1 VFELHGNAIMSS
13 CTGCSTKA
21 PTVDCV
27 AQAEVCTQDAEPA
40 TSVVSSKPTDA
51 IVCASLLATQSH
63 TTLLNSQEENK
74 RTFGRKKHTF

>member
-1 VFELHGNAIMSS
+1 MA
-13 CTGCSTKA
+13 
-21 PTVDCV
+21 
-27 AQAEVCTQDAEPA
+27 
-40 TSVVSSKPTDA
+40 SSKPTDA